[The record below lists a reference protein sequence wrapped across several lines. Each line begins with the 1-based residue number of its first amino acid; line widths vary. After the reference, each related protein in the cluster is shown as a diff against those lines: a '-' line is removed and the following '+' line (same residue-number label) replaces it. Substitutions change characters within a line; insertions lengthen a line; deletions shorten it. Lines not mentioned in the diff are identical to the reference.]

1 MSITYEV
8 NEAKKRFRHFRP
20 ATLEELRKTNF
31 TNMEEKKKRQP
42 QVEDIMINTTFVMA
56 DAIDILLRNAEKRMF
71 KNNATLSQKYKMMH
85 NNLLRCLR
93 DTRIALER
101 YNKMCD
107 DTLSWQDRDDQRSD
121 SNYACRIMMLIADRT
136 AMGNSEAENKIEE
149 FIQSLPENGKVS
161 KEVIDEFRLK

>member
-1 MSITYEV
+1 
-8 NEAKKRFRHFRP
+8 
-20 ATLEELRKTNF
+20 
-31 TNMEEKKKRQP
+31 MEEKKKRQP

-93 DTRIALER
+93 DTRLALER

-107 DTLSWQDRDDQRSD
+107 EYLTWQDRDNQRRD
-121 SNYACRIMMLIADRT
+121 SNFICRIMLLIADRT
-136 AMGNSEAENKIEE
+136 AGGDTLVEKQIED
-149 FIQSLPENGKVS
+149 FITSLQDKGKVS
-161 KEVIDEFRLK
+161 EDIIKEFVLR

>member
-1 MSITYEV
+1 MEK
-8 NEAKKRFRHFRP
+8 ELKKILG
-20 ATLEELRKTNF
+20 TSWK
-31 TNMEEKKKRQP
+31 MENLKSVKKKP

-71 KNNATLSQKYKMMH
+71 KNNATLSHKYKMMH

-93 DTRIALER
+93 DTRLALER

-121 SNYACRIMMLIADRT
+121 SNYVCRIMMLIADRT
-136 AMGNSEAENKIEE
+136 AMGDMVAEKKIED
-149 FIQSLPENGKVS
+149 FISSLPENGKVS

>member
-1 MSITYEV
+1 
-8 NEAKKRFRHFRP
+8 
-20 ATLEELRKTNF
+20 
-31 TNMEEKKKRQP
+31 MEEKKKRQP

-71 KNNATLSQKYKMMH
+71 KKNATLSQKYKMMH

-121 SNYACRIMMLIADRT
+121 SNYVCRIMMLIADRT
-136 AMGNSEAENKIEE
+136 AM
-149 FIQSLPENGKVS
+149 
-161 KEVIDEFRLK
+161 

>member
-1 MSITYEV
+1 
-8 NEAKKRFRHFRP
+8 
-20 ATLEELRKTNF
+20 
-31 TNMEEKKKRQP
+31 MEEKKKRQP

-56 DAIDILLRNAEKRMF
+56 DAIDILLRNAEKRIY

-121 SNYACRIMMLIADRT
+121 SNYVCRIMLLIADRT
-136 AMGNSEAENKIEE
+136 AMGDMAAEKKIED
-149 FIQSLPENGKVS
+149 FISSLPENGKVS
-161 KEVIDEFRLK
+161 KEVISEFVLR